1 MTTDKAEYSASEA
14 LRVAFSCSADDE
26 LMGWMVKNAATS
38 GKYWGFLRGEDG
50 SLSDSALL
58 PPGDYYIIAHYRNR
72 FGVYSATP
80 SPVFHVAE

>member
-58 PPGDYYIIAHYRNR
+58 PPGDYYIITHYRNR
-72 FGVYSATP
+72 FGLYSATP
-80 SPVFHVAE
+80 SPVFHIAE

>member
-1 MTTDKAEYSASEA
+1 MTTDKAEYAKDEA
-14 LRVAFSCSADDE
+14 LRVAFTCSTDDE
-26 LMGWMVKNAATS
+26 LMGWMVKKADTS
-38 GKYWGFLRGEDG
+38 GKYWGFFRGEDG
-50 SLSDSALL
+50 SLADSALL